1 MKVFILT
8 YFLGLG
14 VIGYH
19 LAPQKSKA
27 ESIKDG
33 SEIYLDLCYR
43 CHGLDGVGQDDMI
56 PPLKSSDY
64 LLKNIQTP
72 LKLFKNKIS

>member
-33 SEIYLDLCYR
+33 SEIYLGISC
-43 CHGLDGVGQDDMI
+43 
-56 PPLKSSDY
+56 KSLVS
-64 LLKNIQTP
+64 II
-72 LKLFKNKIS
+72 KIVSFSFLWP